1 MVIEANE
8 THTLNF
14 TGSINFSDL
23 EDVLMNVGDVSTTNT
38 TDSSSEETEIPTE
51 ETPDDNTDG
60 TPNETEVTEGDTVE
74 ETTDD
79 TSNDETNSSE
89 TTDENS
95 NLDESA
101 TSDEEAE
108 THDDNTDGTENETED
123 TEADIVEETTDDTSA
138 DETNSSE
145 TTDENSNSDENAT
158 TDEETESTP
167 HVSHPGQKAILLL
180 HGYGKDLESW
190 VMESET
196 NKTLPFHLAELGYDV
211 WLGSSRG
218 VTGYSK
224 NTLIDQ
230 EQDPVNYWDI
240 TRDQMTLFD
249 FFSMVTYAKRV
260 S

>member
-1 MVIEANE
+1 
-8 THTLNF
+8 
-14 TGSINFSDL
+14 
-23 EDVLMNVGDVSTTNT
+23 
-38 TDSSSEETEIPTE
+38 
-51 ETPDDNTDG
+51 
-60 TPNETEVTEGDTVE
+60 
-74 ETTDD
+74 
-79 TSNDETNSSE
+79 
-89 TTDENS
+89 
-95 NLDESA
+95 
-101 TSDEEAE
+101 
-108 THDDNTDGTENETED
+108 
-123 TEADIVEETTDDTSA
+123 
-138 DETNSSE
+138 
-145 TTDENSNSDENAT
+145 
-158 TDEETESTP
+158 
-167 HVSHPGQKAILLL
+167 LLL